1 MIASI
6 ALTSFVAAKRNE
18 ADDVREYFDAI
29 FKGIAGPREAG
40 DSAEQEIREFP
51 ADSAL
56 CAACQGRLYRVLH
69 SSKHPLLRWTD
80 RPVLRLVKARARCA
94 TCNIRTI
101 RK

>member
-56 CAACQGRLYRVLH
+56 CAAARDDSIGFCTAPNTLCSGGRI
-69 SSKHPLLRWTD
+69 D
-80 RPVLRLVKARARCA
+80 RS
-94 TCNIRTI
+94 
-101 RK
+101 